1 MKNLESPKSRS
12 ISPKKN
18 YKEKYL
24 NVFHKNI
31 EYGTAGFRAKAEYL
45 DFVFLIKKDKFQICN
60 FPL

>member
-1 MKNLESPKSRS
+1 MFSDLIKH
-12 ISPKKN
+12 
-18 YKEKYL
+18 
-24 NVFHKNI
+24 FHKNI